1 MFSQRSVSS
10 RRSVRAF
17 AATAVTAV
25 AVFAAG
31 LVVAPSAQAAEIGT
45 IDINPKTGTDESGID
60 FATSGA
66 CPDTA
71 SYVIVS
77 VKGSGFPAEGQ
88 NVVGNAPIE
97 TYNTTAA
104 GGMLIPLSSTMR
116 DYANIAGFST
126 LQGEYAFTVTCRTAF
141 NGTSLGDF
149 NGSIWFTSNTAY
161 QANDPDVKVDT
172 TTALAVSPSGTTE
185 QGDQVTLTATVAPAG
200 AAGTVQFRD
209 GAAALGSPVAVTGG
223 TATLTTT
230 NLAAGSHS
238 LTAEF
243 TPSSGSYNASVS
255 TAVTHQVNAAA
266 AKPTTTALAVSPADT
281 AEQFSPVS
289 LTATVTP
296 AGAAG
301 SVKFTDTVGGTAT
314 TLGTV
319 PVTGGQAA
327 LTTSSLAPGDHSF
340 TATFVPQNS
349 AAYLASDSGN
359 VPFKIGAFEGVST
372 SEDITTTV
380 ESGALVI
387 SVEDPHVTLPSP
399 QLDAN
404 GELLTTAGALNPV
417 TLTDTRA
424 GNPGWTV
431 SGQVTDF
438 SDGATHTINGQ
449 NLGWTPSV
457 IDHVSGQTVTAGAQV
472 GAAAGAEPADNGT
485 AGLKSS
491 HTLANGKGLGTSHLG
506 AALNLNV
513 PTSTVAGTYTATLTL
528 TAI

>member
-1 MFSQRSVSS
+1 MFLHRP
-10 RRSVRAF
+10 RRALSAVLA
-17 AATAVTAV
+17 AATVTLG
-25 AVFAAG
+25 AG
-31 LVVAPSAQAAEIGT
+31 LIAAPAAQAAEIGT
-45 IDINPKTGTDESGID
+45 LAITPATGTDETGMG
-60 FATSGA
+60 FTTSGA

-71 SYVIVS
+71 TYVIAS
-77 VKGSGFPAEGQ
+77 VKGSGFPADGQ

-97 TYNTTAA
+97 TYNTTPE
-104 GGMLIPLSSTMR
+104 GGMVIPLTSTMR

-126 LQGEYAFTVTCRTAF
+126 LQGKYTFTVTCRTAF

-149 NGSIWFTSNTAY
+149 TGSVWFTSNTAY
-161 QANDPDVKVDT
+161 QTNDPDVKTDT
-172 TTALAVSPSGTTE
+172 TTALAVSPSGSTE
-185 QGDQVTLTATVAPAG
+185 QGDAVTLTATVAPAG

-209 GAAALGSPVAVTGG
+209 GATALGSPVTVSGG

-243 TPSSGSYNASVS
+243 TPSSTSYNGSVS
-255 TAVTHQVNAAA
+255 AAVTHQVNAAA
-266 AKPTTTALAVSPADT
+266 AKPTTTALAVSPADS
-281 AEQFSPVS
+281 AEQFSPVTLS
-289 LTATVTP
+289 ATVTP

-314 TLGTV
+314 TIGTV
-319 PVTGGQAA
+319 PAAGGQAT
-327 LTTSSLAPGDHSF
+327 LTTSSLAPGEHSF
-340 TATFVPQNS
+340 TATFVPQNG
-349 AAYLASDSGN
+349 AAYLPSDSGN
-359 VPFKIGAFEGVST
+359 VPFTVGAFEGVST

-380 ESGALVI
+380 EAGALVI
-387 SVEDPHVTLPSP
+387 SVEDPHVVLPSP
-399 QLDAN
+399 KLDAN

-431 SGQVTDF
+431 SGQVSDF
-438 SDGATHTINGQ
+438 SDGATHAINGQ
-449 NLGWTPSV
+449 NLGWTPNV
-457 IDHVSGQTVTAGAQV
+457 IDHVSAQTVTAGAKV
-472 GAAAGAEPADNGT
+472 DAAAGAEPSDSGT

-506 AALNLNV
+506 ADLSLNV